1 MGVIL
6 SFLTCLLC
14 IVLQLPAGP
23 KGLAISNS
31 LQILV
36 FYSWMMKNVAA
47 AIYSSGSVDR
57 IYEYVSSIPQ
67 EVRTGDALDKDFP
80 KSGEVEV
87 RVTSRCV
94 AVGLLQHCTAA
105 CTMRFAQ
112 HTHVT
117 FKFLSS
123 LTPRTV

>member
-47 AIYSSGSVDR
+47 AIYSSCSVDR

-67 EVRTGDALDKDFP
+67 EVRTGDALDKLWPSKGD
-80 KSGEVEV
+80 VEV
-87 RVTSRCV
+87 I
-94 AVGLLQHCTAA
+94 
-105 CTMRFAQ
+105 FA
-112 HTHVT
+112 
-117 FKFLSS
+117 SS
-123 LTPRTV
+123 LVCFYVVRSCLGMEATFAMTVH